1 MTMNKVEV
9 QELLNV
15 LEVIRSEKHSSIPAD
30 LIAQIVQA
38 QFENQDD
45 RAQGRHQ
52 TQKLIDAFLLTAV
65 DDIGGRGSSNA

>member
-15 LEVIRSEKHSSIPAD
+15 LEVIRSEKYPGVSAD

-45 RAQGRHQ
+45 RAQGRRQ
-52 TQKLIDAFLLTAV
+52 TQKLIDEFLLTV
-65 DDIGGRGSSNA
+65 VGDLGEGSLNNA